1 MTDPKEN
8 EEINEELSS
17 DELKSVSGGGGGR
30 DPAQEASEN
39 YKQNLANIKNQLDK
53 DANGASLGQMVG
65 AQLKTIGPEGSGS
78 GMARGD
84 WEKSK

>member
-17 DELKSVSGGGGGR
+17 DELKSVSDGGR